1 MARELSR
8 GQIWSFRFAAPDKK
22 RPVLVLSADVFNERH
37 AGKRLRAIAELYA
50 EDAVL
55 YEPPD
60 TAAEG
65 HVAISEAVTILLASL
80 PPNFVFTATG
90 PALGH
95 HGLGRL
101 RWQAGPPNGPAAVNG
116 MDVARFQDGR
126 IHALHVFI
134 EPTA

>member
-1 MARELSR
+1 MSSR
-8 GQIWSFRFAAPDKK
+8 PAASTEYD
-22 RPVLVLSADVFNERH
+22 RLMQANLANVFNERD
-37 AGKRLRAIAELYA
+37 AVRRVEALGELYR

-60 TAAEG
+60 TVAEG
-65 HVAISEAVTILLASL
+65 HAAISEAVTRLLASL
-80 PPNFVFTATG
+80 PSDFTFAATG

-101 RWQAGPPNGPAAVNG
+101 RWQAGPPNGPVAVNG
-116 MDVARFQDGR
+116 MDIARFQDGR
-126 IHALHVFI
+126 IHSLHVFI